1 MRLRDEP
8 VIIIEKILLSIS
20 MAEIKRKL
28 ALNLVGVAAHAD
40 IIKEEL
46 RKCHKSTELRQTMSR
61 KPQYRYFQ
69 ALSSRSSICCRPVR
83 DNVSMSFVLP
93 LVS

>member
-20 MAEIKRKL
+20 IAEIKRKL
-28 ALNLVGVAAHAD
+28 ALNLVGVAAD

-46 RKCHKSTELRQTMSR
+46 RQCHKSTELRQTMSR

-83 DNVSMSFVLP
+83 DNVSMSFVPP